1 MQFKVGNF
9 VVHPVYGVGQI
20 LKIEEKQFSDVK
32 ACLYYK
38 ITLSIRSTIW
48 VPVEA
53 QTVIGL
59 RLATTKKDLDQYR
72 HLLKSQPVALMKDHS
87 KRQGELSDRLKEA
100 SFQVMCEV
108 VRDLTALDE
117 HKRLSATDRTL
128 LLKTRKNLSQEW
140 AVAANIS
147 ATEAIQEIDGLLL
160 QTTQQ
165 GSMVE

>member
-20 LKIEEKQFSDVK
+20 VKIEEKQFSDVK

-48 VPVEA
+48 IPVEA
-53 QTVIGL
+53 QAVLGL
-59 RLATTKKDLDQYR
+59 RLATAKKDLDQYR
-72 HLLKSQPVALMKDHS
+72 HLLKSEPTALKKDHS
-87 KRQGELSDRLKEA
+87 KRQGELVKRLKEA

-108 VRDLTALDE
+108 VRDLTALDG
-117 HKRLSATDRTL
+117 HKRLSATERTL
-128 LLKTRKNLSQEW
+128 LLKTRKSLSQEW

-147 ATEAIQEIDGLLL
+147 DTEALQEIDDLL

-165 GSMVE
+165 ESILE